1 MISDNQNETPA
12 LIRNICCIGAGYVG
26 GPTCAVI
33 AEKCPQI
40 NVTVVDLNEARI
52 NAWNEGPLP
61 IHEPNLDVLIA
72 RNLNKNLFFS
82 TNVAQAIEAADI
94 IFISV
99 NTPTKTYGKGAGSA
113 ADLTAV
119 ESAAKAIMK
128 YSRSSKIIVEKSTVP
143 CGTANELVKLFNT
156 REQESD
162 VRFEVVSN
170 PEFLAEG
177 TAIDDLMMPDRVLI
191 GGFPSKSGKIA
202 QKVLAEVYAQW
213 VPVER
218 ICLTNVWSSELTKLA
233 ANAMLAQ
240 RVSSVNAI
248 SAICEK
254 TGADIEEIASVL
266 GMDNRIGSK
275 FLRSGLGFGGSCFT
289 KDVLSLCYLAESLHL
304 PQVSDYWR
312 QVIEMNNFQRTRVT
326 EIIVDKMFGTIRN
339 KKITVLGFAFKKNTA
354 DTRESPAI
362 NVVGQL
368 LLEGAIVNLYDPL
381 VKEDQVRAELLEHG
395 YKLANSKNFIIH
407 SDPYEACNGSSAI
420 VTCTEWDEFRDYD
433 YKGIYSAMERPAR
446 IFDCR
451 NVLNINKLTALGFQ
465 VYSIGKGHFAQGSIQ

>member
-1 MISDNQNETPA
+1 MLTEDQNGPPT

-33 AEKCPQI
+33 AEKCPHI
-40 NVTVVDLNEARI
+40 IVHVVDLNEARI
-52 NAWNEGPLP
+52 KAWNEGPLP
-61 IHEPNLDVLIA
+61 IHEPGLDNLVA
-72 RNLNKNLFFS
+72 KNLNKNLFFS
-82 TNVAQAIEAADI
+82 TNVAQAIEAADL

-119 ESAAKAIMK
+119 ESAAKAIMA
-128 YSRSSKIIVEKSTVP
+128 YSRSNKIVVEKSTVP
-143 CGTANELVKLFNT
+143 CGTANELVNLFKT

-177 TAIDDLMMPDRVLI
+177 TAINDLIRPDRVLI
-191 GGFPSKSGKIA
+191 GGFPTRTGQIA
-202 QKVLAEVYAQW
+202 QKVLADVYANW
-213 VPVER
+213 VPTER
-218 ICLTNVWSSELTKLA
+218 ICMTNVWSSELTKLA

-240 RVSSVNAI
+240 RVSSINAI

-266 GMDNRIGSK
+266 GKDDRIGSK
-275 FLRSGLGFGGSCFT
+275 FLRSGLGFGGSCFR
-289 KDVLSLCYLAESLHL
+289 KDVLSLCYLAECLNL
-304 PQVSDYWR
+304 PQVSNYWR
-312 QVIEMNNFQRTRVT
+312 QVIEMNNFQRKRVT
-326 EIIVDKMFGTIRN
+326 DIIVDKMFGTIRN

-362 NVVGQL
+362 DVVGQL
-368 LLEGAIVNLYDPL
+368 LLEGATVNLYDPW
-381 VKEDQVRAELLEHG
+381 VKADQCRAELLEHG
-395 YKLANSKNFIIH
+395 YTKDHTKHLIIH
-407 SDPYEACNGSSAI
+407 SDPYEACDGSSAI

-433 YKGIYSAMERPAR
+433 YQRIYSSMERPAR
-446 IFDCR
+446 VFDFR
-451 NVLNINKLTALGFQ
+451 HALNIHKLTTYGYQ
-465 VYSIGKGHFAQGSIQ
+465 VYSIGKGHFN